1 MTFKVYLTA
10 EQWEKICK
18 SDRDVAVEVVKQQPE
33 LALQLGLELKQIQ
46 QVRKIEKPAEKPEKA
61 SEKPPEKPSK

>member
-18 SDRDVAVEVVKQQPE
+18 SDRDVAIEVVKQQPE

-61 SEKPPEKPSK
+61 SEKPSK